1 VFFDNAPGQS
11 GTLARSTIN
20 GPLFSEIDMSLTKN
34 IRISESVRFQIRA
47 DAFNLLNH
55 TNFQIGV
62 LDPNVGVNNVIFNVN
77 SATFGQITNTFNLG
91 GLNRVIQVAG
101 RFEF

>member
-1 VFFDNAPGQS
+1 
-11 GTLARSTIN
+11 
-20 GPLFSEIDMSLTKN
+20 MSLTKN